1 MFSIPKY
8 TREGLMMSLSRM
20 FLFLTAIVVVVFL
33 LPAVSNADE
42 APKKPTLVELMSPG
56 CPACAEMEKV
66 LAQFE
71 EQYGDTVEVQIV
83 NVREYPDV
91 ARLYQV
97 RYVPTLVFIDENGK
111 MLEKRVGYMPLEALE
126 KEWRERGY
134 NIGKGE

>member
-1 MFSIPKY
+1 
-8 TREGLMMSLSRM
+8 
-20 FLFLTAIVVVVFL
+20 
-33 LPAVSNADE
+33 
-42 APKKPTLVELMSPG
+42 
-56 CPACAEMEKV
+56 
-66 LAQFE
+66 
-71 EQYGDTVEVQIV
+71 
-83 NVREYPDV
+83 REYPDD

>member
-1 MFSIPKY
+1 M
-8 TREGLMMSLSRM
+8 
-20 FLFLTAIVVVVFL
+20 
-33 LPAVSNADE
+33 
-42 APKKPTLVELMSPG
+42 
-56 CPACAEMEKV
+56 
-66 LAQFE
+66 AQFE
-71 EQYGDTVEVQIV
+71 AQYGDTIEVQIV